1 MPNVRQIRTPR
12 AERERAS
19 GRGRASAREKAVTR
33 ESAARTTL
41 ASDGD
46 LEPAGVLGQ
55 RLRRLRTHTGKTLRA
70 QAREIGI
77 APSSLSALEN
87 GQGGVSLKR
96 LQLVADHFGL
106 HITELLGEPAAA
118 SGSEG
123 VEIIRN
129 CAATVSGVQRGSG
142 VFYQLLGGGHGH
154 TIQPYLL
161 TFQPGGGYDRDM
173 IGHVGEEFAYVLHG
187 QVELLIEDECHALS
201 QGDIIR
207 FRAERPHAFRNASR
221 VGVATVIGAATPP
234 W

>member
-1 MPNVRQIRTPR
+1 
-12 AERERAS
+12 
-19 GRGRASAREKAVTR
+19 
-33 ESAARTTL
+33 
-41 ASDGD
+41 
-46 LEPAGVLGQ
+46 LGQ

-87 GQGGVSLKR
+87 GQRGVSLKR

-106 HITELLGEPAAA
+106 HITELLGEPAP

-129 CAATVSGVQRGSG
+129 CAAAVSGVQRGSG
-142 VFYQLLGGGHGH
+142 VFYQLLGDGHGH

-173 IGHVGEEFAYVLHG
+173 IGHIGEEFAYVLHG
-187 QVELLIEDECHALS
+187 QVELLIENACHALS
-201 QGDIIR
+201 QGDMIR
-207 FRAERPHAFRNASR
+207 FRAEGPHAFRNASR

>member
-1 MPNVRQIRTPR
+1 MPNVQRIRTPR
-12 AERERAS
+12 PGRSRSNGQPAS
-19 GRGRASAREKAVTR
+19 V
-33 ESAARTTL
+33 
-41 ASDGD
+41 
-46 LEPAGVLGQ
+46 VGQ
-55 RLRRLRTHTGKTLRA
+55 RIRRLRTQAGKTLRA

-77 APSSLSALEN
+77 APSSLSALET
-87 GQGGVSLKR
+87 GQGGVSLRR

-106 HITELLGEPAAA
+106 HITELLGEPA
-118 SGSEG
+118 SGSGPDG

-129 CAATVSGVQRGSG
+129 CAAAVSGVQRGSG
-142 VFYQLLGGGHGH
+142 VFYQLLGSGRDH

-187 QVELLIEDECHALS
+187 RVELLIEDECHELG
-201 QGDIIR
+201 QGDLIR